1 MSLKN
6 PLLSFRLWFS
16 SFLLGIMHWMLI
28 NFYCRGQKF
37 RLSVEFFSQS
47 TIARLHL
54 QTMLRFPST
63 TVLLVLLVI
72 LSPVFCVPA
81 DKNGTVKLYHP
92 LTCRQEMQGSR
103 FLIFHLRMFLEVQN
117 DKFTNQSFN
126 HWWRVQNKNLIH
138 DIVQPMLQ
146 KKFI

>member
-1 MSLKN
+1 MIFIVSSWNYALNANKI
-6 PLLSFRLWFS
+6 LLQGS
-16 SFLLGIMHWMLI
+16 
-28 NFYCRGQKF
+28 KVF

-81 DKNGTVKLYHP
+81 EKNGTVKLYHP

-126 HWWRVQNKNLIH
+126 H
-138 DIVQPMLQ
+138 
-146 KKFI
+146 